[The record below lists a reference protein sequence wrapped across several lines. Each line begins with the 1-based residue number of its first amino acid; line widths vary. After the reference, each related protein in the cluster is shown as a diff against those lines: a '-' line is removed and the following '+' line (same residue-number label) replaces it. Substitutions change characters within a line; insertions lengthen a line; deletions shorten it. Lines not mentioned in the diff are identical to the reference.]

1 MTKAKNARHIK
12 QKVQPKKTES
22 RLATFDPY
30 KWWKDRKTIFMLVFL
45 LIITFIVM
53 SPSLKGKLLNW
64 DDDVNITRNENVK
77 QLSGE
82 NLKNIFTQPV
92 IGNYNPLTIL
102 TFALEYHFF
111 GENPFYYHLN
121 NLILHL
127 INAFF
132 VLWLM
137 MLLRLRREWALFAA
151 IMFAIH
157 PMRVESVAWITERKD
172 VLYAMF
178 YLASVIS
185 YIYHLKLKKKRFL
198 VFTVLFFLLSLLSK
212 IQAVTLPLTLL
223 LVDYI
228 LGRPLKF
235 RLILEKIPYFILS
248 LVVGLVGIYFLGQ
261 QKSLDTIDYTII
273 ERLLMGSYAL
283 CMYVVK
289 SVFPFSLSAI
299 YPFPEP
305 GNFGIIY
312 YVAPIILICL
322 AVLVY
327 FASRRGKAVL
337 FGTLFFLVNIVFMLQ
352 VVSAGQG
359 FIADRFSY
367 IPYIGLVYLYAY
379 GASWLTEKRKKM
391 MPLIACVAVV
401 IVGYYAVSS
410 WKRTK
415 IWKDTITLMNDVIEK
430 YPSSVAH
437 LNRGYEYRLKK
448 EFEKAITD
456 YSKAISLKPD
466 FAKAYHNRGTA
477 YFYTN
482 RDSLAILD
490 FNKAISY
497 DPTYAETWGNRGSA
511 KARSGH
517 YQAALEDFNKA
528 IQLDPAFPDNYSNR
542 GLTYEMLGN
551 YEAAIADYYQYL
563 KIKPDD
569 AKAYNVIGIDK
580 QKLKKYK
587 ESLEDFDKAISM
599 DPQGLYYLSR
609 SYSWNA
615 LGEKSKALSD
625 VQTAIK
631 SGTQVDPAYLKMLQ
645 Q

>member
-1 MTKAKNARHIK
+1 MTKAKNSKHIK
-12 QKVQPKKTES
+12 QKVQQKKPDV
-22 RLATFDPY
+22 RLAASDPY
-30 KWWKDRKTIFMLVFL
+30 KWWKNRNTIFMLVFL
-45 LIITFIVM
+45 LVITFIVM
-53 SPSLKGKLLNW
+53 SPSLKGKFLNW

-82 NLKNIFTQPV
+82 NIKKIFTQPV

-102 TFALEYHFF
+102 TFAFEYHFF

-132 VLWLM
+132 VFWLM

-151 IMFAIH
+151 LMFAIH

-198 VFTVLFFLLSLLSK
+198 VLTILFFLLSLLSK

-228 LGRPLKF
+228 LDRPLKF
-235 RLILEKIPYFILS
+235 RLILEKIPYFVLS
-248 LVVGLVGIYFLGQ
+248 LVVGLVGIYFLRQ
-261 QKSLDTIDYTII
+261 QKSLDTIDYTIL
-273 ERLLMGSYAL
+273 ERLLMGAYAL
-283 CMYVVK
+283 CIYLVK
-289 SVFPFSLSAI
+289 SVFPYTLSAI

-305 GNFGIIY
+305 GKFGIIY
-312 YVAPIILICL
+312 YVAPFILIGL

-327 FASRRGKAVL
+327 FATRRDKIVL

-359 FIADRFSY
+359 FLADRFSY
-367 IPYIGLVYLYAY
+367 IPYIGLVYIYAY
-379 GASWLTEKRKKM
+379 GASWLAEKRKKVL
-391 MPLIACVAVV
+391 PLIVCFAVV
-401 IVGYYAVSS
+401 VVGYYAVSS
-410 WKRTK
+410 WKRTSV
-415 IWKDTITLMNDVIEK
+415 WKDTITLMSDVIEK
-430 YPSSVAH
+430 SKASVAY

-448 EFEKAITD
+448 DFEKAIAD

-477 YFYTN
+477 YFYTD

-490 FNKAISY
+490 FNKAISF
-497 DPTYAETWGNRGSA
+497 DPNYAETWGNRGSA
-511 KARSGH
+511 KARSGQ
-517 YQAALEDFNKA
+517 YEAALEDFNKA
-528 IQLDPAFPDNYSNR
+528 IKLDPAFPDNYSNR

-551 YEAAIADYYQYL
+551 YEAAITDYYQYL

-569 AKAYNVIGIDK
+569 AKAYNIIGIAK
-580 QKLKKYK
+580 QKLKKYN

-599 DPQGLYYLSR
+599 DPQGLFYLSR

-615 LGEKSKALSD
+615 LGEKSKALAD
-625 VQTAIK
+625 VQAAIK
-631 SGTQVDPAYLKMLQ
+631 SGTQVDPAYLKLLQ